1 MEQQVDGRGSFSKKV
16 ANRRMAQILATLPP
30 FVLSTRAHMRKSWRN
45 EITSFNCES
54 RLQAGWR
61 EKKKPKVH
69 PAPDSFE

>member
-1 MEQQVDGRGSFSKKV
+1 MKQVDGRGSFSEKV
-16 ANRRMAQILATLPP
+16 VNQRIEQISATLPP
-30 FVLSTRAHMRKSWRN
+30 FVLSTRAHTRKSWRN
-45 EITSFNCES
+45 EITSSNCES